1 MEGLKIVE
9 SGIVPVYE
17 DREARVLVNARELH
31 EFLGVSWKFTDW
43 IQDRIEKYKF
53 SEEDFF
59 RFSGKSTGGRPMTDY
74 LLTIDMAKELAM
86 VENNDKGREVRRYF
100 IECEKSL
107 RSGVGIFAAK
117 DAEKMRQRDRLLDI
131 MNRNAR
137 TRQARMLK
145 FVVEFFKEILSD
157 VSLLAI
163 ADEILLLAAGKRLV
177 DLPPET
183 E

>member
-1 MEGLKIVE
+1 
-9 SGIVPVYE
+9 
-17 DREARVLVNARELH
+17 
-31 EFLGVSWKFTDW
+31 
-43 IQDRIEKYKF
+43 
-53 SEEDFF
+53 
-59 RFSGKSTGGRPMTDY
+59 
-74 LLTIDMAKELAM
+74 M

-107 RSGVGIFAAK
+107 RAGVGIFAAK
-117 DAEKMRQRDRLLDI
+117 DAEKMRQRAELLDI

-145 FVVEFFKEILSD
+145 FVVEFFREILSD

-177 DLPPET
+177 DLPAET

>member
-1 MEGLKIVE
+1 
-9 SGIVPVYE
+9 
-17 DREARVLVNARELH
+17 
-31 EFLGVSWKFTDW
+31 
-43 IQDRIEKYKF
+43 
-53 SEEDFF
+53 
-59 RFSGKSTGGRPMTDY
+59 
-74 LLTIDMAKELAM
+74 MAKELAM

-100 IECEKSL
+100 IKCEKSL
-107 RSGVGIFAAK
+107 RAGVEILAAK
-117 DAEKMRQRDRLLDI
+117 DAEKMRQRARLLDI

-163 ADEILLLAAGKRLV
+163 ADEILLLTAGKRLV
-177 DLPPET
+177 DLPAET